1 MRATYSIYEAGIGAG
16 TAGGS
21 VKSDTVIRQ
30 TKNLAVENADM
41 ANELVDSIAEQIA
54 DSLTADKRKSGG
66 FIPKIK
72 KYYPVQ
78 IYCFI

>member
-1 MRATYSIYEAGIGAG
+1 
-16 TAGGS
+16 
-21 VKSDTVIRQ
+21 
-30 TKNLAVENADM
+30 M

-72 KYYPVQ
+72 SLILCKFTVS
-78 IYCFI
+78 